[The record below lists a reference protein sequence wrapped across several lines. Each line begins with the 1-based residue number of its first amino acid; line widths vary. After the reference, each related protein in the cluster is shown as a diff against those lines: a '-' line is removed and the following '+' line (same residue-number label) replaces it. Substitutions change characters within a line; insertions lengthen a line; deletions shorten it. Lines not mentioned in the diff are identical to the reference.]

1 MPASFKIWSLIFQV
15 DTMSKKAKNN
25 EELIKVAMAKNSLKN
40 LDKFFIHQCMVRRF
54 FKYNPEVF
62 KKLKEF
68 RSQLERIAEKNL
80 VCSVSRAHVVY
91 YVMNAMQNRRMLTFL
106 KNGSI
111 TECRNFLFSLIEPI
125 DSLFMVKIEDLLDDE
140 VVYEI
145 IDLMIFTWP
154 TIDDILSKTNML
166 RYFTFYASTIV
177 IDFQKLMVMQKL
189 AEQEEIPLY
198 AINAE
203 FSPELTKWTGVSF
216 NLLAKYPANVYER
229 HGLGKIYRDIYC
241 LFNCGGA
248 VRKFNSNNVT
258 IIDDSIGNV
267 VVDGEKSNGRMYL
280 SVPYT
285 ELPVDIDEAMRIF
298 KNTVSNLLKDNGV
311 YRYNTGDAD
320 YWHSN
325 FYNKNDGASM
335 PSTRNKNNIVLLK
348 QINSILKLQSG
359 LLVWDKVNIDEKS
372 IEDSCEEVGRLIEN
386 NNVFTRSESTLANDY
401 EYVASLINPESKSGG
416 DLLSKVLSKKNNIVV
431 K

>member
-1 MPASFKIWSLIFQV
+1 
-15 DTMSKKAKNN
+15 
-25 EELIKVAMAKNSLKN
+25 
-40 LDKFFIHQCMVRRF
+40 
-54 FKYNPEVF
+54 
-62 KKLKEF
+62 
-68 RSQLERIAEKNL
+68 
-80 VCSVSRAHVVY
+80 
-91 YVMNAMQNRRMLTFL
+91 MNAMQNRRMLTFL

-416 DLLSKVLSKKNNIVV
+416 DLLSKVLSKK
-431 K
+431 

>member
-1 MPASFKIWSLIFQV
+1 
-15 DTMSKKAKNN
+15 MSKNAKNK
-25 EELIKVAMAKNSLKN
+25 EELIKVAMAESSQKI

-54 FKYNPEVF
+54 FKYNPEIF
-62 KKLKEF
+62 KKLNEF
-68 RSQLERIAEKNL
+68 RSQLECIVEKDL

-91 YVMNAMQNRRMLTFL
+91 YVMNAMQNRRMLSFL

-111 TECRNFLFSLIEPI
+111 TECRNFLFSMIEPI

-154 TIDDILSKTNML
+154 TIDDILSKTNMF
-166 RYFTFYASTIV
+166 RYFTLYASTIV

-198 AINAE
+198 AINTM

-216 NLLAKYPANVYER
+216 NLLTKYPANVYER
-229 HGLGKIYRDIYC
+229 HGLGKIYLDIYC

-258 IIDDSIGNV
+258 IIDDSIANV
-267 VVDGEKSNGRMYL
+267 VVDGEASNGRMYL

-311 YRYNTGDAD
+311 YRRNTGDAD
-320 YWHSN
+320 YWYSN

-348 QINSILKLQSG
+348 QSNSFLKLQSG

-386 NNVFTRSESTLANDY
+386 NNVFTRSEITLANDY